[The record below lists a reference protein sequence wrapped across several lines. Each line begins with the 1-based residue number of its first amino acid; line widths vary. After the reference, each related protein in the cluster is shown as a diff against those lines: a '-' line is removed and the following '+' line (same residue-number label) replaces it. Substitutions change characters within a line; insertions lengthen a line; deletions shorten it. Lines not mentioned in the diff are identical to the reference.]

1 MLKRITKRLIK
12 KDDAIPIGDWRIERR
27 LATSRVEGRGPSVAE
42 ECGGQCCRHG
52 VFISLP
58 ERDRII
64 EYADRVQ
71 AVMDETQTPDT
82 ELWFEDKIEEDED
95 YEGGLCI
102 GTATYNDK
110 CAFLNAEGLCVL
122 QLLEPELDLPEGKR
136 LKPFYC
142 RLFPLTTWYSR
153 LEFDDMCNGV
163 RPCCTLAADGRK
175 RAVDAFASE
184 LTQVLGEERYHEFR
198 DVALELEKE
207 LQARAEE
214 ERKLNEARPVR
225 KDGARRR
232 R

>member
-1 MLKRITKRLIK
+1 MLKRIAQRLIK
-12 KDDAIPIGDWRIERR
+12 RDDAIPIGDWKVERR

-42 ECGGQCCRHG
+42 ECGGQCCLHG

-58 ERDRII
+58 ERDRIL

-71 AVMDETQTPDT
+71 EVMDETQTPDT
-82 ELWFEDKIEEDED
+82 DLWFEDHIEEDDD

-110 CAFLNAEGLCVL
+110 CAFLNRDGLCVL
-122 QLLEPELDLPEGKR
+122 QLLEPELALPSGER

-184 LTQVLGEERYHEFR
+184 LTQVLGEERYREFR
-198 DVALELEKE
+198 SVALELEEE
-207 LQARAEE
+207 LKARAEE
-214 ERKLNEARPVR
+214 EKMLNESRPVR
-225 KDGARRR
+225 KDGRRR
-232 R
+232 